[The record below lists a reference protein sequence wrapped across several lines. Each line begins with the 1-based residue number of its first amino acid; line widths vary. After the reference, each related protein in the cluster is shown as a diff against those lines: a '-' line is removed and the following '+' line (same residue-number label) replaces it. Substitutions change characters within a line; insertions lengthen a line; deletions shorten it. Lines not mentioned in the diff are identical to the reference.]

1 MHYLEFRSV
10 NPVYNLALEEAIFE
24 YLAPDHPGY
33 FILWRNSPAIII
45 GRHQIASEVVN
56 SINAKRQGTPI
67 IRRNSGGG
75 AVYHDDGNLNFSFIQ
90 NIKGSLKPDLTP
102 YMRSIA
108 EAIAKCGI
116 DVTVNARN
124 DLEYHGR
131 KFSGNS
137 QLIKSNKLLHH
148 GTLLVNADLERM
160 QELLLVDPAKFKSH
174 GVASL
179 AARVINLCQISE
191 INIEQLK
198 KILAEHCAKIPGI
211 MPKKAQELAQRLAA
225 TKYSTWEWNYGK
237 SPACDFSKRKRLS
250 SGEMIFYLKIKGEKI
265 QECKLQG
272 DFINLKDLAELED
285 IFKGCRFTP
294 QAMRERIKN
303 VNWPDYLVNC
313 DTKELECFF
322 CEDIFNSG

>member
-1 MHYLEFRSV
+1 MRYLEFISV

-24 YLAPDHPGY
+24 SLPPDHPGY
-33 FILWRNSPAIII
+33 FILWQNSPAIII

-56 SINAKRQGTPI
+56 RINATRYATPV

-75 AVYHDDGNLNFSFIQ
+75 AVYHDGGNLNFSFIQ
-90 NIKGSLKPDLTP
+90 TIKGSLKPDLAP

-116 DVTVNARN
+116 EVTVNARN
-124 DLEYHGR
+124 DLEYQDR

-148 GTLLVNADLERM
+148 GTLLINADLERM
-160 QELLLVDPAKFKSH
+160 QQLLQVDPAKFKSH

-191 INIEQLK
+191 INIDELK
-198 KILAEHCAKIPGI
+198 KTLAEHCAKIPGVI
-211 MPKKAQELAQRLAA
+211 PEKAEELARRLAT

-237 SPACDFSKRKRLS
+237 SSGCDFSKRKRLAF
-250 SGEMIFYLKIKGEKI
+250 GEMIFCLKIKGEMI
-265 QECKLQG
+265 QECNFLG
-272 DFINLKDLAELED
+272 DFINLRDLAELKN
-285 IFKGCRFTP
+285 IFKGCKFTP
-294 QAMRERIKN
+294 QAIHERIKN
-303 VNWPDYLVNC
+303 INWPDYLVNC
-313 DTKELECFF
+313 DKKELERFF